1 MVWNQWVLNCTVAQA
16 ADASTLE
23 FMSCGSVRLPCALA
37 FSMSGPYNFQI
48 NLAVIRMPMFAGRL
62 CLVLV
67 VAVLALGGRTAHA
80 QSNPMTYWT
89 PGWLGFGGN
98 LDAGQGANPQ
108 PGLAGFDGGAGGL
121 SSRYNFSNGWFVG
134 NERGGMGSG
143 LSGINQAGAFG
154 SLQTEGVQFGYTFKN
169 SAVSVY
175 GGFDNLKY
183 NPGIGSAFS
192 PFDSTPS
199 TAGYGAHAGVEF
211 KPTSNLSLS
220 LGVGYTQSG
229 RRDTDS
235 KSPSLSN
242 ASQTDLVRSWR

>member
-1 MVWNQWVLNCTVAQA
+1 
-16 ADASTLE
+16 
-23 FMSCGSVRLPCALA
+23 
-37 FSMSGPYNFQI
+37 
-48 NLAVIRMPMFAGRL
+48 MFAGRL
-62 CLVLV
+62 SLVFLI
-67 VAVLALGGRTAHA
+67 AALCLGGRAAQA
-80 QSNPMTYWT
+80 QSNAMTYWS

-98 LDAGQGANPQ
+98 LNAGQDANTQ
-108 PGLAGFDGGAGGL
+108 PGFANFDGGGAGGF

-134 NERGGMGSG
+134 NERGGMGSGLGSGLG

-183 NPGIGSAFS
+183 NPGIGAAFS
-192 PFDSTPS
+192 PFDSTSS

-211 KPTSNLSLS
+211 RPTSNLSLS
-220 LGVGYTQSG
+220 LGFGYTQQSG
-229 RRDTDS
+229 RPDTDT

-242 ASQTDLVRSWR
+242 ASQIDLVGGVR